1 MKGSTEM
8 KKRKDLSIVVPCFN
22 EEEALPIFYDTVTEV
37 VGKMGVDC
45 EYVFVDDGSTDGTLG
60 ILRALAAKDPNVRYV
75 SFSRNFGKEAG
86 IYAGLQYARGEHVAL
101 MDADLQDPPAYL
113 PQMYEALQTGKYDN
127 VATRRSTREGEPVVR
142 SFFSRMFY
150 RLINRMTD
158 VPIVDAARDFRM
170 MKRKMVDAILATGE
184 YNRFSKGL
192 FSWVGFRTLWLSY
205 DNVERVAGQ
214 TKWSFWKLFK
224 YALEG
229 IVNFSHA
236 PLDIVTNA
244 GMLMTVVAFIWA
256 VVLILKKLIIG
267 NYNVSGWTSL
277 TCIIIFLGG
286 IQLCS
291 IGIIGQYIAR
301 IFLETKHRPLFIVA
315 ESSDD
320 ERAPED

>member
-229 IVNFSHA
+229 IINFSHA